1 MWTEIIFYNFFSF
14 QSVKSFQYK
23 RFILTACFSVHFH
36 VDKKEVIHGKII
48 LVRKLDGFI
57 ITTALPSIIANVI
70 GHTTNYFDEDSFD
83 VAIGVNL
90 TILLVLTTM

>member
-1 MWTEIIFYNFFSF
+1 M
-14 QSVKSFQYK
+14 
-23 RFILTACFSVHFH
+23 RFH
-36 VDKKEVIHGKII
+36 VDEKKKIIHGKIV
-48 LVRKLDGFI
+48 LVRTLDGFI

-70 GHTTNYFDEDSFD
+70 GHTTNYFRQDHFD